1 MDVDC
6 VHTETSDDPKQLLL
20 LAKKLKLKYSKEKDL
35 AHLKRINQTG
45 FGTEA
50 SCVGDDIPNN
60 LTSTKSYKV
69 GMKQA

>member
-1 MDVDC
+1 MCSKDED
-6 VHTETSDDPKQLLL
+6 EPEQKLLL

-69 GMKQA
+69 GMIQA